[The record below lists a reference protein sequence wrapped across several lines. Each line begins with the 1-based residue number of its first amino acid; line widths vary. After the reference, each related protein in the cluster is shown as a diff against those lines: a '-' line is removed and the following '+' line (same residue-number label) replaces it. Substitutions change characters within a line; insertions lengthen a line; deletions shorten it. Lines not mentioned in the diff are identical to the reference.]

1 MNAKAEFEKF
11 VVDQM
16 AGFGPITQKRMFG
29 GLAFYHNGL
38 IFGMVIDDALFLKAD
53 DQSKQRFEA
62 ENLKPFTY
70 QHKSGKEIAMAYW
83 RAPERCLDDPEEM
96 TQWCGLAF
104 QAALRSRKPVKKA
117 VKKKPKSI

>member
-62 ENLKPFTY
+62 EKRQRNC
-70 QHKSGKEIAMAYW
+70 H
-83 RAPERCLDDPEEM
+83 
-96 TQWCGLAF
+96 GLLAC
-104 QAALRSRKPVKKA
+104 SRTLLG
-117 VKKKPKSI
+117 